1 LRFELLEDRSLLA
14 TLPAGF
20 TETVI
25 ASDLTSP
32 ITMDIEAGGRIWL
45 AYQDG
50 RIEVIENDAL
60 LPTPAIVLDADGS
73 GERGLQGIELDPDFA
88 TTGHIYVY
96 YTAARN
102 QSGQLASHNRL
113 SRLTVDPLT
122 QNTILAGSEVILLEL
137 PEFSTLPGNTSP
149 IWHMGG
155 AIHFLPDETI
165 AIQVGDHLNNSIV
178 QNNNSP
184 LGKVLRVNKDGSP
197 TTSNPFYNSADTN
210 PPGGDRTTWSTNPP
224 GDTDW
229 IDYVWAS
236 GLRNPFSGDVDSDTG
251 RYFLGDVGEGSWEE
265 VNDATNAGRNFGWPA
280 TEGMFNPATFPN
292 FTNPFHAYSHAGGC
306 AITGGAFYSPA
317 IDAFPAQYHGKFFFS
332 EFCGGTIRVID
343 PNNAASVETFGS
355 GIAFPMNIEFAADGS
370 MYFVER
376 GAGAGGN
383 PGIGTGKI
391 VKVQYAAS
399 IPPQIVVQPENTLV
413 SVGYDATFTVSAAGT
428 PPLGFQWQRRA
439 GAEMVDIPGATSST
453 LVLPDVSLADDGA
466 EFRVIVTNS
475 FGSATSMVAVL
486 DVTSD
491 TPPTPEIDLPA
502 AGTTYRAG
510 DTIQFAGHATDLEDG
525 TLANAGLT
533 WQVDFHHATHLHP
546 FLPPTSGIG
555 SGQFTVPT
563 NSETSDDV
571 WYRIRLIATDSAGL
585 TTETFRD
592 VFPVKSDF
600 VVTNNLG
607 GGDMLVD
614 GQTKQAPHEVTGVVN
629 VQRTL
634 EAPLTQA
641 VGGMVGV
648 FRQWL
653 DGDTNRLRTISTP
666 EDDTNYVAIYEEF
679 SSSMV
684 FLSDLVPSNDPPPN
698 GWGPIEYDTSNGEAA
713 AGDGNPMSIGGVLY
727 GKGLGV
733 HAVSDVRYSL
743 GGAFSRFVADVGV
756 DDEKA
761 SGSVVFQVFGDG
773 NLLFDSGTRLND
785 NNTTGQP
792 LRVDVNVTGVNELR
806 LAVGNAGNG
815 NGEDHADWGNAR
827 LIPAGASSNIY
838 INFQPAASPAVTGYL
853 VDSGLVFG
861 NRERGLMYGWSSAQ
875 AAVDRN
881 ASTADDLY
889 ETHITV
895 GANQSWEIALANG
908 TYAVTIAVGDAG
920 PAAEQSTNTV
930 NVEGVPYWSGEFFDN
945 DVFGQQTRLITVSD
959 GRLTMN
965 VDSSTDTSINF
976 IEIVPLPAID
986 PESNIFP
993 FSGADV
999 NLNGRLTMADALD
1012 LAAGWGTHDPGLD
1025 LEARVRLGDLDF
1037 DGDTDNDDWTVFHA
1051 QWIAEGNAPISL
1063 QALLDPDAGDFNR
1076 DAAVNSSDYSSWRH
1090 DFGSTEEL
1098 AADGNANGIVD
1109 AADYVIWRKNAGGQ
1123 AASAAII
1130 QSAATAANTDSAT
1143 VVEDRVSSDSTFVGV
1158 SSIGAERVAHLSRSI
1173 PTRVATDG
1181 VSPSDA
1187 VRAQQTS
1194 LLQIVDSGPL
1204 TTSQNASSVYG
1215 AGGNPVADLLYSTLE
1230 ASERLLANLDWI
1242 DDEFFADFVDA
1253 AMADWRL

>member
-1 LRFELLEDRSLLA
+1 LRFESFEERRLLA
-14 TLPAGF
+14 VLPTGF
-20 TETVI
+20 TETPI

-32 ITMDIEAGGRIWL
+32 ITMDIEASGRIWV

-50 RIEVIENDAL
+50 RIEVVENDVL
-60 LPTPAIVLDADGS
+60 LPTPAIVLDCDGS

-96 YTAARN
+96 YTARRN
-102 QSGQLASHNRL
+102 QGGQLASHNRL

-122 QNTILAGSEVILLEL
+122 QNTILPGSEVILLEL
-137 PEFSTLPGNTSP
+137 PEFSTLPTNQSP

-165 AIQVGDHLNNSIV
+165 AVQVGDHLNNSIV

-184 LGKVLRVNKDGSP
+184 LGKVLRVNKDGTP
-197 TTSNPFYNSADTN
+197 ATDNPFYNPADTN
-210 PPGGDRTTWSTNPP
+210 PPGGNNWNGDAP

-236 GLRNPFSGDVDSDTG
+236 GLRNPFSGDVDPDTG
-251 RYFLGDVGEGSWEE
+251 RYFVGDVGEGSWEE
-265 VNDATNAGRNFGWPA
+265 VNDATNPGRNFGWPA
-280 TEGMFNPATFPN
+280 TEGNFNPGTFPN

-317 IDAFPAQYHGKFFFS
+317 IEAFPAQYHGKFFFS

-343 PNNAASVETFGS
+343 PNNAASVETFAS
-355 GIAFPMNIEFAADGS
+355 GISFPMNIEFAADGS
-370 MYFVER
+370 MYFIER

-383 PGIGTGKI
+383 PGIGTGEI
-391 VKVQYAAS
+391 IKVQYAAS
-399 IPPQIVVQPENTLV
+399 IPPQIVIQPEDTLV
-413 SVGYDATFTVSAAGT
+413 SAGYDATFTVSAAGT
-428 PPLGFQWQRRA
+428 PPLGFQWQRRVDDA
-439 GAEMVDIPGATSST
+439 MVNIPGATTST
-453 LVLPDVSLADDGA
+453 LVLADVSLADDGA
-466 EFRVIVTNS
+466 EFRVIVSNG
-475 FGSATSMVAVL
+475 FGSAVSMLAVL

-491 TPPTPEIDLPA
+491 TPPTPVIDLPA
-502 AGTTYRAG
+502 GGSTYRAG
-510 DTIQFAGHATDLEDG
+510 DTIEFAGHATDLEDG
-525 TLANAGLT
+525 TLANSALT

-585 TTETFRD
+585 TSETFRD
-592 VFPVKSDF
+592 VFPEKSDF
-600 VVTNNLG
+600 LVTNNLG

-614 GQTKQAPHEVTGVVN
+614 GQTKQAPHAVTGVVN

-634 EAPLTQA
+634 EAPVTQA
-641 VGGMVGV
+641 VNGMVGV

-653 DGDTNRLRTISTP
+653 DGDLNRLRTIATP
-666 EDDTNYVAIYEEF
+666 EDDTNYVALYEEF

-684 FLSDLVPSNDPPPN
+684 FLSDLVPANDPPPN

-761 SGSVVFQVFGDG
+761 GGSVVFQVFGDG

-785 NNTTGQP
+785 NMTTGQP
-792 LRVDVNVTGVNELR
+792 LRVDVNVAGVNELR

-827 LIPAGASSNIY
+827 LIPVGAGSNIY
-838 INFQPAASPAVTGYL
+838 INFQPAGSPVVTNYL

-861 NRERGLMYGWSSAQ
+861 NRERGLMYGWSTAQ
-875 AAVDRN
+875 TALDRN

-908 TYAVTIAVGDAG
+908 TYAVTVAVGDAG
-920 PAAEQSTNTV
+920 AGAEQSTNTV
-930 NVEGVPYWSGEFFDN
+930 NVEGVSYWNGLFLDN
-945 DVFGQQTRLITVSD
+945 DAFNQQTRLITVSD

-965 VDSSTDTSINF
+965 VGGSTDTSINF
-976 IEIVPLPAID
+976 IEIIPLPALD

-1012 LAAGWGTHDPGLD
+1012 LAAGWGAHDPGLD

-1037 DGDTDNDDWTVFHA
+1037 DGDTDNDDWTVFDA

-1063 QALLDPDAGDFNR
+1063 AALLDPSAGDFNR
-1076 DAAVNSSDYSSWRH
+1076 DAAVSDSDYSSWRH
-1090 DFGSTEEL
+1090 DFSSTTEL
-1098 AADGNANGIVD
+1098 AADGNANGVVD
-1109 AADYVIWRKNAGGQ
+1109 AADYVIWRKNA
-1123 AASAAII
+1123 AA
-1130 QSAATAANTDSAT
+1130 QSAAAAHPAATPPDTATAT
-1143 VVEDRVSSDSTFVGV
+1143 PEKDPSKDDAAL
-1158 SSIGAERVAHLSRSI
+1158 IGAFEMEVGRAAPLSRSVA
-1173 PTRVATDG
+1173 TRAATDG
-1181 VSPSDA
+1181 
-1187 VRAQQTS
+1187 
-1194 LLQIVDSGPL
+1194 
-1204 TTSQNASSVYG
+1204 ASSGDVFRSQQRALLNVDDAWPRGELQG
-1215 AGGNPVADLLYSTLE
+1215 ASSELAKRVDPDLVFSILDE
-1230 ASERLLANLDWI
+1230 AI
-1242 DDEFFADFVDA
+1242 DDRWAKLTEWNCEIISDFVDA
-1253 AMADWRL
+1253 AFAKWAT